1 MASELD
7 GIEVVLLDIEGTTTP
22 IAFVHQRLFGYVRER
37 LDSFL
42 LMSWPAPAVQAA
54 ARQLGDE
61 YRHDTD
67 SADRPAWT
75 GSTEKDARQSV
86 AAYVRWLMD
95 RDRKSPG
102 LKALQGLVWH
112 DAYTSGTL
120 RGEVFPD
127 VPPAMKRWH
136 AAGLRIAIYSSG
148 SELAQ
153 RLLFASTGAGDLTS
167 LIDAFFDT
175 AVGGKKQADS
185 YRKIAAT
192 LGCATSAILFLS
204 DVTEELSAAREAGC
218 AVRLCVRAGNTP
230 QRDADRFHSIATF
243 DDLRR

>member
-1 MASELD
+1 VASELERT
-7 GIEVVLLDIEGTTTP
+7 EVVLLDIEGTTTP
-22 IAFVHQRLFGYVRER
+22 IAFVHERLFGYIRER

-42 LMSWPAPAVQAA
+42 AANWAVPSVQAA
-54 ARQLGDE
+54 VRQLAAE
-61 YRHDTD
+61 
-67 SADRPAWT
+67 SPENQLADR
-75 GSTEKDARQSV
+75 QLV
-86 AAYVRWLMD
+86 AAHVRSLMD
-95 RDRKSPG
+95 KDSKSPG
-102 LKALQGLVWH
+102 LKTLQGLVWH
-112 DAYTSGTL
+112 DAYTSGKL

-136 AAGLRIAIYSSG
+136 AEGLRIAIYSSG
-148 SELAQ
+148 SALAQ

-192 LGCATSAILFLS
+192 LGCAPSAIVFLS
-204 DVTEELSAAREAGC
+204 DVTEELTAASEAGC

-230 QRDADRFHSIATF
+230 QRDADRFQSIATF